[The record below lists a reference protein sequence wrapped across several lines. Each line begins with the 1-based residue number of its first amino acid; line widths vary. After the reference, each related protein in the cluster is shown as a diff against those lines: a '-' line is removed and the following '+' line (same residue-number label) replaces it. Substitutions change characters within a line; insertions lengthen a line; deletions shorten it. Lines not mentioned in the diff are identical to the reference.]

1 MAYIDG
7 YKLLANAI
15 IEQAAKDYR
24 AAYRMLTMNPRNR
37 AAKREMKSIEQFFS
51 SEFFST
57 ICSLD
62 GSQLLKDIRKDL
74 EEVII

>member
-7 YKLLANAI
+7 YQQLANAI
-15 IEQAAKDYR
+15 VEQAAKDYR
-24 AAYRMLTMNPRNR
+24 AAYRMLTMNPRDK

-51 SEFFST
+51 SEFFSI

-74 EEVII
+74 EGVKI